1 MIIARTCMGRT
12 PWQLVYQQY
21 SWNPNCET
29 DSLSLTATPVTIT
42 SCNVL
47 FMRVKSMKWVDVEDI
62 ACSLEDAYPN
72 QDIFA
77 LRFTELKSMVVGL
90 PEFDDD
96 TDGCNEKI
104 LEAIQMA
111 WSAERD
117 E

>member
-1 MIIARTCMGRT
+1 MA
-12 PWQLVYQQY
+12 
-21 SWNPNCET
+21 
-29 DSLSLTATPVTIT
+29 PVTII
-42 SCNVL
+42 SYKYAFV
-47 FMRVKSMKWVDVEDI
+47 RVKSVKWIDVEDI
-62 ACSLEDAYPN
+62 ARSLENAYPD

-96 TDGCNEKI
+96 TNGCNEKI